1 MGAKKIIYGAEARD
15 KLLEGIDTVANAVK
29 VTLGP
34 AARTVVL
41 EKPWG
46 SPSIINDGVTI
57 AKDIELGDPF
67 ANMGAKLIQ
76 EVASKTQDNAGD
88 GTSTASILAQRLCH
102 NGLENMESGSSP
114 VELKAGFDS
123 AIEAVVESLKERAV
137 PVETGE
143 TIKQVATIASNND
156 DEIGSLIAEAV
167 DAVGREGVITVEEA
181 KSIET
186 SLNVVEGMEFNKGY
200 VSPYM
205 ITDREKREAVH
216 ESPLILL
223 TDHTISSAQDLL
235 PSLEASV
242 QQKRPLLIVA
252 KDIEGEA
259 LATLV
264 LNVVSKVV
272 KAAAVKAPGF
282 GDEISEQLDDIAVLT
297 GAKPLFKDQGADLK
311 AQGPASLGSADRV
324 IVGKSKTTI
333 VGGGG
338 DPKATEE
345 RAELLRGQAKLAT
358 SKWDREKIEKRVG
371 KLTGGVAVLKIGAA
385 TETEVKETKARVD
398 DALNATRAAMAEGVV
413 AGGGVTLLRARECL
427 KELAGSAEGDRAI
440 GINLVYDALSAPT
453 WQISANAG
461 ADGDEVIGII
471 LSSDDENYGYNA
483 RTGEYVDMVEAG
495 ILDPAKVTR
504 NALQS
509 AGSIAGMVLTT
520 ETLIADDPE
529 QKKDPPAM
537 PDMGGGMGGGTSCSS
552 DSCTGATSAAG
563 NKASSSLIAAPK
575 SG

>member
-1 MGAKKIIYGAEARD
+1 MGAKKIIYGAEARE
-15 KLLEGIDTVANAVK
+15 KLLEGIDTVANAIK

-41 EKPWG
+41 EKSWG

-67 ANMGAKLIQ
+67 ADMGAKLVK

-88 GTSTASILAQRLCH
+88 GTSTASILAQSLCH
-102 NGLENMESGSSP
+102 HGLENMEAGSSP
-114 VELKAGFDS
+114 VELKAGFDA

-156 DEIGSLIAEAV
+156 DEIGSLIADAV
-167 DAVGREGVITVEEA
+167 DAVGREGVITVEAA

-216 ESPLILL
+216 ESPLVLL
-223 TDHTISSAQDLL
+223 TDHTINSAQDLL

-272 KAAAVKAPGF
+272 KAVAVKAPGF
-282 GDEISEQLDDIAVLT
+282 GDEISEQLEDIAVLT

-311 AQGPASLGSADRV
+311 AQGPTSLGSADRV

-338 DPKATEE
+338 DAKATEE

-413 AGGGVTLLRARECL
+413 AGGGVTLLRSRECL
-427 KELAGSAEGDRAI
+427 KDLASSAKGDRAV
-440 GINLVYDALSAPT
+440 GINLVYEALEAPT
-453 WQISANAG
+453 RQISENAG
-461 ADGDEVIGII
+461 ADGDAVIAKI

-483 RTGEYVDMVEAG
+483 RTGEYVDMIGAG

-529 QKKDPPAM
+529 QKEDTPAM
-537 PDMGGGMGGGTSCSS
+537 PDMGGGMGGMG
-552 DSCTGATSAAG
+552 GMG
-563 NKASSSLIAAPK
+563 F
-575 SG
+575 

>member
-1 MGAKKIIYGAEARD
+1 MGAKKIVYGEEARER
-15 KLLEGIDTVANAVK
+15 LLEGIDTVANAIK

-41 EKPWG
+41 EKSWG

-57 AKDIELGDPF
+57 AKDIELGEPF

-88 GTSTASILAQRLCH
+88 GTSTASILAQSLCH
-102 NGLENMESGSSP
+102 HGLKNMKSGSSP
-114 VELKAGFDS
+114 VELKAGFDQ
-123 AIEAVVESLKERAV
+123 AISTVVDTLKDRAV

-143 TIKQVATIASNND
+143 TIQQVATIASNND
-156 DEIGSLIAEAV
+156 ESIGSLIAEAV
-167 DAVGREGVITVEEA
+167 DAVGRDGVITVEEA

-186 SLNVVEGMEFNKGY
+186 SLDVVEGMEFNKGY
-200 VSPYM
+200 MSPYM
-205 ITDREKREAVH
+205 ITDKEKREAIH
-216 ESPLILL
+216 ESPLVLL
-223 TDHTISSAQDLL
+223 TDHTINSAQDLL

-272 KAAAVKAPGF
+272 KAVAVKAPGF
-282 GDEISEQLDDIAVLT
+282 GDEIGEQLEDIAVLT

-311 AQGPASLGSADRV
+311 EQGPSSLGSADRI
-324 IVGKSKTTI
+324 IVAKNKTTV

-338 DPKATEE
+338 DKKDTEE
-345 RAELLRGQAKLAT
+345 RAELLRGQAKLST

-413 AGGGVTLLRARECL
+413 AGGGVTLLRAREVL
-427 KELAGSAEGDRAI
+427 KDLAASSEGDRAI
-440 GINLVYDALSAPT
+440 GINLVYDALAAPT
-453 WQISANAG
+453 RQISANAG
-461 ADGDEVIGII
+461 ADGDEVISKI
-471 LSSDDENYGYNA
+471 LENDDENFGYNA
-483 RTGEYVDMVEAG
+483 RSGEYVDMIESG

-504 NALQS
+504 NALES
-509 AGSIAGMVLTT
+509 AGSIAGLVLTT

-529 QKKDPPAM
+529 LKEAAPAM
-537 PDMGGGMGGGTSCSS
+537 PDMGGGMGSMGGM
-552 DSCTGATSAAG
+552 GF
-563 NKASSSLIAAPK
+563 
-575 SG
+575 

>member
-1 MGAKKIIYGAEARD
+1 MIKMGAKKIVYGEEARER
-15 KLLEGIDTVANAVK
+15 LLEGIDTVANAVK

-41 EKPWG
+41 EKSWG

-57 AKDIELGDPF
+57 AKDIELGEPF

-88 GTSTASILAQRLCH
+88 GTSTASILAQSLCH
-102 NGLENMESGSSP
+102 HGLKNMKSGSSP
-114 VELKAGFDS
+114 VELKAGFDQ
-123 AIEAVVESLKERAV
+123 AISTVVDTLKDRAV
-137 PVETGE
+137 PVETSE
-143 TIKQVATIASNND
+143 TIQQVATIASNND
-156 DEIGSLIAEAV
+156 ESIGSLIAEAV
-167 DAVGREGVITVEEA
+167 DAVGRDGVITVEEA

-186 SLNVVEGMEFNKGY
+186 SLDVVEGMEFNKGY
-200 VSPYM
+200 MSPYM
-205 ITDREKREAVH
+205 ITDKEKREAIH
-216 ESPLILL
+216 ESPLVLL
-223 TDHTISSAQDLL
+223 TDHTINSAQDLL

-272 KAAAVKAPGF
+272 KAVAVKAPGF
-282 GDEISEQLDDIAVLT
+282 GDEIGEQLEDIAVLT

-311 AQGPASLGSADRV
+311 EQGPSSLGSADRI
-324 IVGKSKTTI
+324 IVAKNKTTV

-338 DPKATEE
+338 DKKATEE
-345 RAELLRGQAKLAT
+345 RAELLRGQAKLST

-413 AGGGVTLLRARECL
+413 AGGGVTLLRAREVL
-427 KELAGSAEGDRAI
+427 KDLAASSEGDRAI
-440 GINLVYDALSAPT
+440 GINLVYDALAAPT
-453 WQISANAG
+453 RQISANAG
-461 ADGDEVIGII
+461 ADGDEVISKI
-471 LSSDDENYGYNA
+471 LENDDENFGYNA
-483 RTGEYVDMVEAG
+483 RSGEYVDMIESG

-504 NALQS
+504 NALES
-509 AGSIAGMVLTT
+509 AGSIAGLVLTT

-529 QKKDPPAM
+529 LKEAAPAM
-537 PDMGGGMGGGTSCSS
+537 PDMGGGMGGMG
-552 DSCTGATSAAG
+552 GMG
-563 NKASSSLIAAPK
+563 F
-575 SG
+575 

>member
-1 MGAKKIIYGAEARD
+1 MKMGAKKIVYGEEARER
-15 KLLEGIDTVANAVK
+15 LLEGIDTVANAVK

-41 EKPWG
+41 EKSWG

-57 AKDIELGDPF
+57 AKDIELGEPF

-88 GTSTASILAQRLCH
+88 GTSTASILAQSLCH
-102 NGLENMESGSSP
+102 HGLKNMESGSSP
-114 VELKAGFDS
+114 VELKAGFDE
-123 AIEAVVESLKERAV
+123 AVGAVVESLKERAV

-156 DEIGSLIAEAV
+156 EEIGTLIADAV

-200 VSPYM
+200 MSPYM
-205 ITDREKREAVH
+205 ITDREKRESVH
-216 ESPLILL
+216 ESPLVLL
-223 TDHTISSAQDLL
+223 TDHTINSAQDLL

-272 KAAAVKAPGF
+272 KAVAVKAPGF
-282 GDEISEQLDDIAVLT
+282 GDEIGEQLEDIAVLT
-297 GAKPLFKDQGADLK
+297 GAQPLFKDQGADLK
-311 AQGPASLGSADRV
+311 AQGPGSLGSADRV
-324 IVGKSKTTI
+324 IVGKNKTTI

-338 DPKATEE
+338 DKKATEE
-345 RAELLRGQAKLAT
+345 RAELLRGQAKLST
-358 SKWDREKIEKRVG
+358 SKWDRETIEKRIG

-413 AGGGVTLLRARECL
+413 AGGGVTLLRAREVL
-427 KELAGSAEGDRAI
+427 KGLAESADGDRAI
-440 GINLVYDALSAPT
+440 GINLVYDALAAPT
-453 WQISANAG
+453 RQISQNAG
-461 ADGDEVIGII
+461 VDGDEVIKKI
-471 LSSDDENYGYNA
+471 LTEDNENHGYNA

-504 NALQS
+504 NALES
-509 AGSIAGMVLTT
+509 AGSIAGLVLTT
-520 ETLIADDPE
+520 ETLIADDPD
-529 QKKDPPAM
+529 QKEDVPAM
-537 PDMGGGMGGGTSCSS
+537 PDMGGGMGGMG
-552 DSCTGATSAAG
+552 GMG
-563 NKASSSLIAAPK
+563 F
-575 SG
+575 

>member
-1 MGAKKIIYGAEARD
+1 MGAKKIVYGEEARER
-15 KLLEGIDTVANAVK
+15 LLEGIDTVANAIK

-41 EKPWG
+41 EKSWG

-57 AKDIELGDPF
+57 AKDIELGEPF

-88 GTSTASILAQRLCH
+88 GTSTASILAQSLCH
-102 NGLENMESGSSP
+102 HGLKNMKSGSSP
-114 VELKAGFDS
+114 VELKAGFDQ
-123 AIEAVVESLKERAV
+123 AISTVVNTLKDRAV
-137 PVETGE
+137 PVETSE
-143 TIKQVATIASNND
+143 TIQQVATIASNND
-156 DEIGSLIAEAV
+156 ESIGSLIAEAV
-167 DAVGREGVITVEEA
+167 DAVGRDGVITVEEA

-186 SLNVVEGMEFNKGY
+186 SLDVVEGMEFNKGY
-200 VSPYM
+200 MSPYM
-205 ITDREKREAVH
+205 ITDKEKREAIH
-216 ESPLILL
+216 ESPLVLL
-223 TDHTISSAQDLL
+223 TDHTINSAQDLL

-272 KAAAVKAPGF
+272 KAVAVKAPGF
-282 GDEISEQLDDIAVLT
+282 GDEIGEQLEDIAVLT

-311 AQGPASLGSADRV
+311 EQGPSSLGSADRI
-324 IVGKSKTTI
+324 IVAKNKTTV

-338 DPKATEE
+338 DKKATEE
-345 RAELLRGQAKLAT
+345 RAELLRGQAKLST

-413 AGGGVTLLRARECL
+413 AGGGVTLLRAREVL
-427 KELAGSAEGDRAI
+427 KDLAASSEGDRAI
-440 GINLVYDALSAPT
+440 GINLVYDALAAPT
-453 WQISANAG
+453 RQISANAG
-461 ADGDEVIGII
+461 ADGDEVISKI
-471 LSSDDENYGYNA
+471 LENDEENFGYNA
-483 RTGEYVDMVEAG
+483 RTGEYVDMIESG

-504 NALQS
+504 NALES
-509 AGSIAGMVLTT
+509 AGSIAGLVLTT

-529 QKKDPPAM
+529 LKEAAPAM
-537 PDMGGGMGGGTSCSS
+537 PDMGGGMGGMG
-552 DSCTGATSAAG
+552 GMG
-563 NKASSSLIAAPK
+563 F
-575 SG
+575 

>member
-1 MGAKKIIYGAEARD
+1 MGAKKIVYGEEARER
-15 KLLEGIDTVANAVK
+15 LLEGIDTVANAIK

-41 EKPWG
+41 EKSWG

-57 AKDIELGDPF
+57 AKDIELGEPF

-88 GTSTASILAQRLCH
+88 GTSTASILAQSLCH
-102 NGLENMESGSSP
+102 HGLKNMKSGSSP
-114 VELKAGFDS
+114 VELKAGFDQ
-123 AIEAVVESLKERAV
+123 AISTVVDSLKDRAV
-137 PVETGE
+137 PVETSE
-143 TIKQVATIASNND
+143 TIQQVATIASNND
-156 DEIGSLIAEAV
+156 ESIGSLIAEAV
-167 DAVGREGVITVEEA
+167 DAVGRDGVITVEEA

-186 SLNVVEGMEFNKGY
+186 SLDVVEGMEFNKGY
-200 VSPYM
+200 MSPYM
-205 ITDREKREAVH
+205 ITDKEKREAIH
-216 ESPLILL
+216 ESPLVLL
-223 TDHTISSAQDLL
+223 TDHTINSAQDLL

-272 KAAAVKAPGF
+272 KAVAVKAPGF
-282 GDEISEQLDDIAVLT
+282 GDEIGEQLEDIAVLT

-311 AQGPASLGSADRV
+311 EQGPSSLGSADRI
-324 IVGKSKTTI
+324 IVAKNKTTV

-338 DPKATEE
+338 DKKATEE
-345 RAELLRGQAKLAT
+345 RAELLRGQAKLST

-413 AGGGVTLLRARECL
+413 AGGGVTLLRAREVL
-427 KELAGSAEGDRAI
+427 KDLAASSEGDRAI
-440 GINLVYDALSAPT
+440 GINLVYDALAAPT
-453 WQISANAG
+453 RQISANAG
-461 ADGDEVIGII
+461 ADGDEVISKI
-471 LSSDDENYGYNA
+471 LKNDEENFGYNA
-483 RTGEYVDMVEAG
+483 RTGEYVDMIESG

-504 NALQS
+504 NALES
-509 AGSIAGMVLTT
+509 AGSIAGLVLTT

-529 QKKDPPAM
+529 LKEAAPAM
-537 PDMGGGMGGGTSCSS
+537 PDMGGGMGGMG
-552 DSCTGATSAAG
+552 GMG
-563 NKASSSLIAAPK
+563 F
-575 SG
+575 

>member
-1 MGAKKIIYGAEARD
+1 MGAKKIVYGEEARE

-41 EKPWG
+41 EKSWG

-88 GTSTASILAQRLCH
+88 GTSTASILAQSLCH
-102 NGLENMESGSSP
+102 HGLENMESGSSP
-114 VELKAGFDS
+114 VELKAGFDH
-123 AIEAVVESLKERAV
+123 AIETVVESLKDRAV
-137 PVETGE
+137 PVETSE

-156 DEIGSLIAEAV
+156 EEIGALIAEAV

-200 VSPYM
+200 MSPYM

-216 ESPLILL
+216 ESPLVLL
-223 TDHTISSAQDLL
+223 TDHTINSAQDLL

-272 KAAAVKAPGF
+272 KAVAVKAPGF
-282 GDEISEQLDDIAVLT
+282 GDEISEQLEDIAVLT

-311 AQGPASLGSADRV
+311 AQGPSSLGSADRI
-324 IVGKSKTTI
+324 IVAKNKTTV

-338 DPKATEE
+338 DKKATEE
-345 RAELLRGQAKLAT
+345 RAELLRGQAKLST

-413 AGGGVTLLRARECL
+413 AGGGVTLLRAREVL
-427 KELAGSAEGDRAI
+427 KGLAESADGDRAI
-440 GINLVYDALSAPT
+440 GINLVYDALAAPT
-453 WQISANAG
+453 RQISANAG
-461 ADGDEVIGII
+461 ADGDEVISNI
-471 LSSDDENYGYNA
+471 LANEDENYGYNA
-483 RTGEYVDMVEAG
+483 RTGEYVNMVETG

-504 NALQS
+504 NALES
-509 AGSIAGMVLTT
+509 AGSIAGLVLTT

-529 QKKDPPAM
+529 QKEAAPAM
-537 PDMGGGMGGGTSCSS
+537 PDMGGGMGGIG
-552 DSCTGATSAAG
+552 GMG
-563 NKASSSLIAAPK
+563 F
-575 SG
+575 

>member
-1 MGAKKIIYGAEARD
+1 MGAKKIVYGEEARE

-41 EKPWG
+41 EKSWG

-57 AKDIELGDPF
+57 AKDIELGEPF

-88 GTSTASILAQRLCH
+88 GTSTASILAQSLCH
-102 NGLENMESGSSP
+102 HGLKNMESGSSP
-114 VELKAGFDS
+114 VELKAGFDQ
-123 AIEAVVESLKERAV
+123 AIEAVVDSLKDRSV
-137 PVETGE
+137 PVETSE

-156 DEIGSLIAEAV
+156 EEIGSLIAEAV
-167 DAVGREGVITVEEA
+167 DAVGRDGVITVEEA

-200 VSPYM
+200 MSPYM

-223 TDHTISSAQDLL
+223 TDHTINSAQDLL
-235 PSLEASV
+235 PTLEASV
-242 QQKRPLLIVA
+242 QQKRPLVIVA

-272 KAAAVKAPGF
+272 KAVAVKAPGF
-282 GDEISEQLDDIAVLT
+282 GDEISEQLEDIAVLT

-311 AQGPASLGSADRV
+311 AQGPSSLGSADRV
-324 IVGKSKTTI
+324 IVAKNKTTV

-338 DPKATEE
+338 DKKATEE
-345 RAELLRGQAKLAT
+345 RAELLRGQAKLST

-398 DALNATRAAMAEGVV
+398 NALNATRAAMAEGVV
-413 AGGGVTLLRARECL
+413 AGGGVTLLRAREVL
-427 KELAGSAEGDRAI
+427 KGLAESAEGDRAI
-440 GINLVYDALSAPT
+440 GINLVYDALAAPT
-453 WQISANAG
+453 RQISANAG
-461 ADGDEVIGII
+461 ADGDDVISKI
-471 LSSDDENYGYNA
+471 LSNDDENFGYNA
-483 RTGEYVDMVEAG
+483 RSGEYVNMVDSG

-504 NALQS
+504 NALES
-509 AGSIAGMVLTT
+509 AGSIAGLVLTT

-529 QKKDPPAM
+529 QKEAAPAM
-537 PDMGGGMGGGTSCSS
+537 PDMGGGMGGMG
-552 DSCTGATSAAG
+552 GMG
-563 NKASSSLIAAPK
+563 F
-575 SG
+575 

>member
-1 MGAKKIIYGAEARD
+1 MGAKKIVYGEEARE
-15 KLLEGIDTVANAVK
+15 KLLEGIDTVANAIK

-41 EKPWG
+41 EKSWG

-88 GTSTASILAQRLCH
+88 GTSTASILAQSLCH
-102 NGLENMESGSSP
+102 HGLKNMKSGSSP
-114 VELKAGFDS
+114 VELKSGFDE
-123 AIEAVVESLKERAV
+123 AIETVVESLKDRAV
-137 PVETGE
+137 PVETSE

-156 DEIGSLIAEAV
+156 EEIGSLIAEAV

-200 VSPYM
+200 MSPYM

-216 ESPLILL
+216 DSPLILL
-223 TDHTISSAQDLL
+223 TDHTINSAQDLL

-272 KAAAVKAPGF
+272 KAVAVKAPGF
-282 GDEISEQLDDIAVLT
+282 GDEISEQLEDIAVLT

-311 AQGPASLGSADRV
+311 EQGPASFGSADRI
-324 IVGKSKTTI
+324 IVAKNKATI

-338 DPKATEE
+338 DKKATEE
-345 RAELLRGQAKLAT
+345 RAELLRGQAKLST

-413 AGGGVTLLRARECL
+413 AGGGVTLLRAREVL
-427 KELAGSAEGDRAI
+427 KGLAESADGDRAI
-440 GINLVYDALSAPT
+440 GINLVYDALAAPT
-453 WQISANAG
+453 RQISANAG
-461 ADGDEVIGII
+461 ADGDEVISNII
-471 LSSDDENYGYNA
+471 SNDDENYGYNA
-483 RTGEYVDMVEAG
+483 RSGEYVNMVDSG

-504 NALQS
+504 NALES
-509 AGSIAGMVLTT
+509 AGSIAGLVLTT
-520 ETLIADDPE
+520 ETLIADDPD
-529 QKKDPPAM
+529 QKQDAPAM
-537 PDMGGGMGGGTSCSS
+537 PDMGGGMGGMGF
-552 DSCTGATSAAG
+552 
-563 NKASSSLIAAPK
+563 
-575 SG
+575 

>member
-1 MGAKKIIYGAEARD
+1 MGAKKIVYGEEARER
-15 KLLEGIDTVANAVK
+15 LLEGIDTVANAIK

-41 EKPWG
+41 EKSWG

-57 AKDIELGDPF
+57 AKDIELGEPF

-88 GTSTASILAQRLCH
+88 GTSTASILAQSLCH
-102 NGLENMESGSSP
+102 HGLKNMKSGSSP
-114 VELKAGFDS
+114 VELKAGFDQ
-123 AIEAVVESLKERAV
+123 AISTVVDTLKDRAV

-143 TIKQVATIASNND
+143 TIQQVATIASNND
-156 DEIGSLIAEAV
+156 ESIGSLIAEAV
-167 DAVGREGVITVEEA
+167 DAVGRDGVITVEED

-186 SLNVVEGMEFNKGY
+186 SLDVVEGMEFNKGY
-200 VSPYM
+200 MSPYM
-205 ITDREKREAVH
+205 ITDKEKREAIH
-216 ESPLILL
+216 ESPLVLL
-223 TDHTISSAQDLL
+223 TDHTINSAQDLL

-272 KAAAVKAPGF
+272 KAVAVKAPGF
-282 GDEISEQLDDIAVLT
+282 GDEIGEQLEDIAVLT

-311 AQGPASLGSADRV
+311 EQGPSSLGSADRI
-324 IVGKSKTTI
+324 IVAKNKTTV

-338 DPKATEE
+338 DKKDTEE
-345 RAELLRGQAKLAT
+345 RAELLRGQAKLST

-413 AGGGVTLLRARECL
+413 AGGGVTLLRAREVL
-427 KELAGSAEGDRAI
+427 KDLAASSEGDRAI
-440 GINLVYDALSAPT
+440 GINLVYDALAAPT
-453 WQISANAG
+453 RQISANAG
-461 ADGDEVIGII
+461 ADGDEVISKI
-471 LSSDDENYGYNA
+471 LENDDENFGYNA
-483 RTGEYVDMVEAG
+483 RSGEYVDMIESG

-504 NALQS
+504 NALES
-509 AGSIAGMVLTT
+509 AGSIAGLVLTT

-529 QKKDPPAM
+529 LKEAAPAM
-537 PDMGGGMGGGTSCSS
+537 PDMGGGMGGMG
-552 DSCTGATSAAG
+552 GRG
-563 NKASSSLIAAPK
+563 F
-575 SG
+575 

>member
-1 MGAKKIIYGAEARD
+1 MIKLGAKKIIYGAEARE
-15 KLLEGIDTVANAVK
+15 KLLEGIDTVANAIK

-41 EKPWG
+41 EKSWG

-67 ANMGAKLIQ
+67 ADMGAKLVK

-88 GTSTASILAQRLCH
+88 GTSTASILAQSLCH
-102 NGLENMESGSSP
+102 HGLENMESGSSP
-114 VELKAGFDS
+114 VELKAGFDA

-156 DEIGSLIAEAV
+156 DEIGSLIADAV

-216 ESPLILL
+216 ESPLVLL
-223 TDHTISSAQDLL
+223 TDHTINSAQDLL

-272 KAAAVKAPGF
+272 KAVAVKAPGF
-282 GDEISEQLDDIAVLT
+282 GDEISEQLEDIAVLT

-311 AQGPASLGSADRV
+311 AQGPTSLGSADRV

-338 DPKATEE
+338 DAKATEE

-413 AGGGVTLLRARECL
+413 AGGGVTLLRSRECL
-427 KELAGSAEGDRAI
+427 KDLASSAKGDRAV
-440 GINLVYDALSAPT
+440 GINLVYEALEAPT
-453 WQISANAG
+453 RQISENAG
-461 ADGDEVIGII
+461 ADGDAVIAKI

-483 RTGEYVDMVEAG
+483 RTGEYVDMIGAG

-520 ETLIADDPE
+520 EPLIADDPE
-529 QKKDPPAM
+529 QKEDTPAM
-537 PDMGGGMGGGTSCSS
+537 PDMGGGMGGMG
-552 DSCTGATSAAG
+552 GMG
-563 NKASSSLIAAPK
+563 F
-575 SG
+575 

>member
-1 MGAKKIIYGAEARD
+1 MGAKKIVYGEEARE

-41 EKPWG
+41 EKSWG

-88 GTSTASILAQRLCH
+88 GTSTASILAQSLCH
-102 NGLENMESGSSP
+102 HGLENMESGSSP
-114 VELKAGFDS
+114 VELKAGFDQ
-123 AIEAVVESLKERAV
+123 AIETVVDSLKDRAV
-137 PVETGE
+137 PVETSE

-156 DEIGSLIAEAV
+156 EEIGALIAEAV

-200 VSPYM
+200 MSPYM

-216 ESPLILL
+216 ESPLVLL
-223 TDHTISSAQDLL
+223 TDHTINSAQDLL

-272 KAAAVKAPGF
+272 KAVAVKAPGF
-282 GDEISEQLDDIAVLT
+282 GDEISEQLEDIAVLT

-311 AQGPASLGSADRV
+311 AQGPSSLGSADRI
-324 IVGKSKTTI
+324 IVAKNKTTV

-338 DPKATEE
+338 DKKATEE
-345 RAELLRGQAKLAT
+345 RAELLRGQAKLST

-413 AGGGVTLLRARECL
+413 AGGGVTLLRARAVSYTHL
-427 KELAGSAEGDRAI
+427 TL
-440 GINLVYDALSAPT
+440 PT
-453 WQISANAG
+453 
-461 ADGDEVIGII
+461 
-471 LSSDDENYGYNA
+471 
-483 RTGEYVDMVEAG
+483 TPYV
-495 ILDPAKVTR
+495 
-504 NALQS
+504 
-509 AGSIAGMVLTT
+509 
-520 ETLIADDPE
+520 
-529 QKKDPPAM
+529 
-537 PDMGGGMGGGTSCSS
+537 
-552 DSCTGATSAAG
+552 
-563 NKASSSLIAAPK
+563 
-575 SG
+575 

>member
-1 MGAKKIIYGAEARD
+1 MGAKKIVYGEEARER
-15 KLLEGIDTVANAVK
+15 LLEGIDTVANAIK

-41 EKPWG
+41 EKSWG

-57 AKDIELGDPF
+57 AKDIELGEPF

-88 GTSTASILAQRLCH
+88 GTSTASILAQSLCH
-102 NGLENMESGSSP
+102 HGLKNMKSGSSP
-114 VELKAGFDS
+114 VELKAGFDQ
-123 AIEAVVESLKERAV
+123 AISTVVDTLKDKAV

-143 TIKQVATIASNND
+143 TIQQVATIASNND
-156 DEIGSLIAEAV
+156 ESIGSLIAEAV
-167 DAVGREGVITVEEA
+167 DAVGRDGVITVEEA

-186 SLNVVEGMEFNKGY
+186 SLDVVEGMEFNKGY
-200 VSPYM
+200 MSPYM
-205 ITDREKREAVH
+205 ITDKEKREAIH
-216 ESPLILL
+216 ESPLVLL
-223 TDHTISSAQDLL
+223 TDHTINSAQDLL

-272 KAAAVKAPGF
+272 KAVAVKAPGF
-282 GDEISEQLDDIAVLT
+282 GDEIGEQLEDIAVLT

-311 AQGPASLGSADRV
+311 EQGPSSLGSADRI
-324 IVGKSKTTI
+324 IVAKNKTTV

-338 DPKATEE
+338 DKKATEE
-345 RAELLRGQAKLAT
+345 RAELLRGQAKLST

-413 AGGGVTLLRARECL
+413 AGGGVTLLRAREVL
-427 KELAGSAEGDRAI
+427 KDLAASSEGDRAI
-440 GINLVYDALSAPT
+440 GINLVYDALAAPT
-453 WQISANAG
+453 RQISANAG
-461 ADGDEVIGII
+461 ADGDEVISKI
-471 LSSDDENYGYNA
+471 LENDDENFGYNA
-483 RTGEYVDMVEAG
+483 RSGEYVDMIESG

-504 NALQS
+504 NALES
-509 AGSIAGMVLTT
+509 AGSIAGLVLTT

-529 QKKDPPAM
+529 LKEAAPAM
-537 PDMGGGMGGGTSCSS
+537 PDMGGGMGGMG
-552 DSCTGATSAAG
+552 GMG
-563 NKASSSLIAAPK
+563 F
-575 SG
+575 

>member
-1 MGAKKIIYGAEARD
+1 MGAKKIVYGEEARER
-15 KLLEGIDTVANAVK
+15 LLEGIDTVANAIK

-41 EKPWG
+41 EKSWG

-57 AKDIELGDPF
+57 AKDIELGEPF

-88 GTSTASILAQRLCH
+88 ATSTASILAQSLCH
-102 NGLENMESGSSP
+102 HGLKNMKSGSSP
-114 VELKAGFDS
+114 VELKAGFDQ
-123 AIEAVVESLKERAV
+123 AISTVVDTLKDRAV

-143 TIKQVATIASNND
+143 TIQQVATIASNND
-156 DEIGSLIAEAV
+156 ESIGSLIAEAV
-167 DAVGREGVITVEEA
+167 DAVGRDGVITVEEA

-186 SLNVVEGMEFNKGY
+186 SLDVVEGMEFNKGY
-200 VSPYM
+200 MSPYM
-205 ITDREKREAVH
+205 ITDKEKREAIH
-216 ESPLILL
+216 ESPLVLL
-223 TDHTISSAQDLL
+223 TDHTINSAQDLL

-272 KAAAVKAPGF
+272 KAVAVKAPGF
-282 GDEISEQLDDIAVLT
+282 GDEIGEQLEDIAVLT

-311 AQGPASLGSADRV
+311 EQGPSSLGSADRI
-324 IVGKSKTTI
+324 IVAKNKTTV

-338 DPKATEE
+338 DKKATEE
-345 RAELLRGQAKLAT
+345 RAELLRGQAKLSP

-413 AGGGVTLLRARECL
+413 AGGGVTLLRAREVL
-427 KELAGSAEGDRAI
+427 KDLAASSEGDRAI
-440 GINLVYDALSAPT
+440 GINLVYDALAAPT
-453 WQISANAG
+453 RQISANAG
-461 ADGDEVIGII
+461 ADGDEVISKI
-471 LSSDDENYGYNA
+471 LENDDENFGYNA
-483 RTGEYVDMVEAG
+483 RSGEYVDMIESG

-504 NALQS
+504 NALES
-509 AGSIAGMVLTT
+509 AGSIAGLVLTT

-529 QKKDPPAM
+529 LKEAAPAM
-537 PDMGGGMGGGTSCSS
+537 PDMGGGRGGMGGMGF
-552 DSCTGATSAAG
+552 
-563 NKASSSLIAAPK
+563 
-575 SG
+575 

>member
-1 MGAKKIIYGAEARD
+1 MGAKKIVYGEEARER
-15 KLLEGIDTVANAVK
+15 LLEGIDTVANAIK

-41 EKPWG
+41 EKSWG

-57 AKDIELGDPF
+57 AKDIELGEPF

-88 GTSTASILAQRLCH
+88 GTSTASILAQSLCH
-102 NGLENMESGSSP
+102 HGLKNMKSGSSP
-114 VELKAGFDS
+114 VELKAGFDQ
-123 AIEAVVESLKERAV
+123 AISTVVDTLKDRAV

-143 TIKQVATIASNND
+143 TIQQVATIASNND
-156 DEIGSLIAEAV
+156 ESIGSLIAEAV
-167 DAVGREGVITVEEA
+167 DAVGRDGVITVEEA

-186 SLNVVEGMEFNKGY
+186 SLDVVEGMEFNKGY
-200 VSPYM
+200 MSPYM
-205 ITDREKREAVH
+205 ITDKEKREAIH
-216 ESPLILL
+216 ESPLVLL
-223 TDHTISSAQDLL
+223 TDHTINSAQDLL

-272 KAAAVKAPGF
+272 KAVAVKAPGF
-282 GDEISEQLDDIAVLT
+282 GDEIGEQLEDIAVLT

-311 AQGPASLGSADRV
+311 EQGPSSLGSADRI
-324 IVGKSKTTI
+324 IVAKNKTTV

-338 DPKATEE
+338 DKKDTEE
-345 RAELLRGQAKLAT
+345 RAELLRGQAKLST

-413 AGGGVTLLRARECL
+413 AGGGVTLLRAREVL
-427 KELAGSAEGDRAI
+427 KDLAASSEGDRAI
-440 GINLVYDALSAPT
+440 GINLVYDALAAPT
-453 WQISANAG
+453 RQISANAG
-461 ADGDEVIGII
+461 ADGDEVISKI
-471 LSSDDENYGYNA
+471 LENDDENFGYNA
-483 RTGEYVDMVEAG
+483 RSGEYVDMIESG

-504 NALQS
+504 NALES
-509 AGSIAGMVLTT
+509 AGSIAGLVLTT

-529 QKKDPPAM
+529 VKEAAPAM
-537 PDMGGGMGGGTSCSS
+537 PDMGGGMGGMG
-552 DSCTGATSAAG
+552 GMG
-563 NKASSSLIAAPK
+563 F
-575 SG
+575 

>member
-1 MGAKKIIYGAEARD
+1 MGAKKIVYGEEARER
-15 KLLEGIDTVANAVK
+15 LLEGIDTVANAIK

-41 EKPWG
+41 EKSWG

-57 AKDIELGDPF
+57 AKDIELGEPF

-88 GTSTASILAQRLCH
+88 GTSTASILAQSLCH
-102 NGLENMESGSSP
+102 HGLKNMKSGSSP
-114 VELKAGFDS
+114 VELKAGFDQ
-123 AIEAVVESLKERAV
+123 AISTVVDTLKDRAV
-137 PVETGE
+137 PVETSE
-143 TIKQVATIASNND
+143 TIQQVATIASNND
-156 DEIGSLIAEAV
+156 ESIGSLIAEAV
-167 DAVGREGVITVEEA
+167 DAVGRDGVITVEEA

-186 SLNVVEGMEFNKGY
+186 SLDVVEGMEFNKGY
-200 VSPYM
+200 MSPYM
-205 ITDREKREAVH
+205 ITDKEKREAIH
-216 ESPLILL
+216 ESPLVLL
-223 TDHTISSAQDLL
+223 TDHTINSAQDLL

-272 KAAAVKAPGF
+272 KAVAVKAPGF
-282 GDEISEQLDDIAVLT
+282 GDEIGEQLEDIAVLT

-311 AQGPASLGSADRV
+311 EQGPSSLGSADRI
-324 IVGKSKTTI
+324 IVAKNKTTV

-338 DPKATEE
+338 DKKATEE
-345 RAELLRGQAKLAT
+345 RAELLRGQAKLST

-413 AGGGVTLLRARECL
+413 AGGGVTLLRAREVL
-427 KELAGSAEGDRAI
+427 KDLAASSEGDRAI
-440 GINLVYDALSAPT
+440 GINLVYDALAAPT
-453 WQISANAG
+453 RQISANAG
-461 ADGDEVIGII
+461 ADGDEVISKI
-471 LSSDDENYGYNA
+471 LENDDENYGYNA
-483 RTGEYVDMVEAG
+483 RSGEYVDMIESG

-504 NALQS
+504 NALES
-509 AGSIAGMVLTT
+509 AGSIAGLVLTT

-529 QKKDPPAM
+529 LKEAAPAM
-537 PDMGGGMGGGTSCSS
+537 PDMGGGMGGMG
-552 DSCTGATSAAG
+552 GMG
-563 NKASSSLIAAPK
+563 F
-575 SG
+575 

>member
-1 MGAKKIIYGAEARD
+1 VGAKKIIYGAEARD

-345 RAELLRGQAKLAT
+345 RAKLLRGQAKLAT

-537 PDMGGGMGGGTSCSS
+537 PDMGGGMGGMG
-552 DSCTGATSAAG
+552 GMG
-563 NKASSSLIAAPK
+563 F
-575 SG
+575 

>member
-1 MGAKKIIYGAEARD
+1 MGAKKIVYGEEARER
-15 KLLEGIDTVANAVK
+15 LLEGIDTVANAIK

-41 EKPWG
+41 EKSWG

-57 AKDIELGDPF
+57 AKDIELGEPF

-88 GTSTASILAQRLCH
+88 GTSTASILAQSLCH
-102 NGLENMESGSSP
+102 HGLENMESGSSP
-114 VELKAGFDS
+114 VELKAGFDQ
-123 AIEAVVESLKERAV
+123 AIESVVESLKGRAV

-156 DEIGSLIAEAV
+156 EEIGSLIADAV

-200 VSPYM
+200 ISPYM
-205 ITDREKREAVH
+205 INDKEKREAIH

-223 TDHTISSAQDLL
+223 TDHTINSAQDLL

-242 QQKRPLLIVA
+242 QQKRPLVIVA

-272 KAAAVKAPGF
+272 KAVAVKAPGF
-282 GDEISEQLDDIAVLT
+282 GDEIAEQLEDIAVLT

-311 AQGPASLGSADRV
+311 AQGPSSLGSADRI
-324 IVGKSKTTI
+324 IVGKSKTTL

-338 DPKATEE
+338 DKKATEE
-345 RAELLRGQAKLAT
+345 RAELLRGQAKLST

-413 AGGGVTLLRARECL
+413 AGGGVTLLRARETL
-427 KELAGSAEGDRAI
+427 KELAGSADGDRAI
-440 GINLVYDALSAPT
+440 GINLVYDALAAPT
-453 WQISANAG
+453 RQISKNAG
-461 ADGDEVIGII
+461 ADGDKVIEKI
-471 LSSDDENYGYNA
+471 LSNEEEDFGYNA
-483 RTGEYVDMVEAG
+483 RTGEYVNMIDSG

-504 NALQS
+504 NALES
-509 AGSIAGMVLTT
+509 AGSIAGLVLTT

-529 QKKDPPAM
+529 HKQDAPAM
-537 PDMGGGMGGGTSCSS
+537 PDMGGGMGGMG
-552 DSCTGATSAAG
+552 GMG
-563 NKASSSLIAAPK
+563 F
-575 SG
+575 